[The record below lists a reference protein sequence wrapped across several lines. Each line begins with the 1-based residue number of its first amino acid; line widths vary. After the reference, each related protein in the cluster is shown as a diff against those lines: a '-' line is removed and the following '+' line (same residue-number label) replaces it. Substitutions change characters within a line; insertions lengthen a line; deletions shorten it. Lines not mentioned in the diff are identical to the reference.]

1 MGEISARSMRGN
13 FFIVG
18 VNHRTAGVAV
28 RERLAYPEHEI
39 PTALGR
45 LRQEIPAINEVALLS
60 TCNRVELI
68 GLTQG
73 AQGSEIEASQFLARD
88 RAVEHH
94 AFAPALYQYEG
105 RNAVRHLFRVGA
117 SLDSMVVGEP
127 QILGQLK
134 AAYSQ
139 AVAADT
145 AGLVLHRAFHKA
157 FGVAKR
163 VRKATLIG
171 HGAVSVSSAAV
182 SLAGKIFDTL
192 ENKTAMLIGAGKM
205 AELTA
210 RSLKRQGIEAVL
222 ITSRTFDHAVALAR
236 ELGGTAV
243 PIDNFKP
250 YLKMADI
257 VIGSLAATKPV
268 LTPAEFEGVIKERRY
283 RPVFLIDL
291 GVPRNFDERLNTLE
305 NVYLY
310 DIDDLSAVATES
322 MEEREREA
330 VKAEEIVI
338 GEVEEFVKWLDGL
351 ELVPAIKDIRS
362 SIELLRDAE
371 LQRHRSWLATLPL
384 DERARIEAL
393 TRGMVNKLLHR
404 VLTGLREG
412 RAGMPDRFNTAE
424 IARRL
429 LCGNLGLEGLG
440 LDPNHQ
446 AGHPTDDDDD
456 DNF

>member
-1 MGEISARSMRGN
+1 MNGNGCSN
-13 FFIVG
+13 FFVVG
-18 VNHRTAGVAV
+18 VNHRTAPVAV
-28 RERLAYPEHEI
+28 RERLAYAEAEI
-39 PTALGR
+39 APALGR
-45 LRQEIPAINEVALLS
+45 LRRESPAIAEAALLS

-68 GLTQG
+68 GLTEPSVESGLVTARFLANDRGIDQG
-73 AQGSEIEASQFLARD
+73 AFTPS
-88 RAVEHH
+88 
-94 AFAPALYQYEG
+94 LYHYEG
-105 RNAVRHLFRVGA
+105 RDAVRHLFRVGA

-134 AAYSQ
+134 AAYAQ
-139 AVAADT
+139 AVEADS

-171 HGAVSVSSAAV
+171 YGAVSVSSAAV
-182 SLAGKIFDTL
+182 SLAGKIFDSL
-192 ENKTAMLIGAGKM
+192 QNKTAMLMGAGKM

-210 RSLKRQGIEAVL
+210 RSLKRLGIESLL

-243 PIDNFKP
+243 PFDNFKP

-257 VIGSLAATKPV
+257 VIGSLAATKPI
-268 LTPAEFEGVIKERRY
+268 LTPAEFDTVIKERRY

-291 GVPRNFDERLNTLE
+291 GVPRNFDERLNALE

-310 DIDDLSAVATES
+310 DIDDLSAVAAES
-322 MEEREREA
+322 LGEREREA
-330 VKAEEIVI
+330 VKAEAMVE
-338 GEVEEFVKWLDGL
+338 GEVEAFVRWLGGL

-362 SIELLRDAE
+362 SIELLRDSE
-371 LQRHRSWLATLPL
+371 LDRHRNWLATLPPG
-384 DERARIEAL
+384 ERSRIEAL
-393 TRGMVNKLLHR
+393 TRGLVNKLLHR

-412 RAGMPDRFNTAE
+412 GAGMPEGINTAE

-429 LCGNLGLEGLG
+429 LCGDLVLEGLT
-440 LDPNHQ
+440 LDGDG
-446 AGHPTDDDDD
+446 ADDDDD
-456 DNF
+456 L

>member
-1 MGEISARSMRGN
+1 
-13 FFIVG
+13 
-18 VNHRTAGVAV
+18 
-28 RERLAYPEHEI
+28 
-39 PTALGR
+39 
-45 LRQEIPAINEVALLS
+45 
-60 TCNRVELI
+60 
-68 GLTQG
+68 
-73 AQGSEIEASQFLARD
+73 
-88 RAVEHH
+88 
-94 AFAPALYQYEG
+94 
-105 RNAVRHLFRVGA
+105 
-117 SLDSMVVGEP
+117 MVVGEP

-134 AAYSQ
+134 AAYGQ
-139 AVAADT
+139 AVEAET

-192 ENKTAMLIGAGKM
+192 ENKTAMLMGAGKM

-210 RSLKRQGIEAVL
+210 RSLKRQGIESLL

-236 ELGGTAV
+236 QLGGTAV

-268 LTPAEFEGVIKERRY
+268 LTPAEFDSVIKERRY

-310 DIDDLSAVATES
+310 DIDDLSAVASES
-322 MEEREREA
+322 MEERGREA
-330 VKAEEIVI
+330 VKAETIVD
-338 GEVEEFVKWLDGL
+338 GEVEAFVKWLDGL

-384 DERARIEAL
+384 DERTRIEAM
-393 TRGMVNKLLHR
+393 TRGLVNKLLHR

-412 RAGMPDRFNTAE
+412 REGTPDGINTAE

-429 LCGNLGLEGLG
+429 LCGDLALEGLG
-440 LDPNHQ
+440 LVRDDN
-446 AGHPTDDDDD
+446 GDGDNDDD
-456 DNF
+456 F